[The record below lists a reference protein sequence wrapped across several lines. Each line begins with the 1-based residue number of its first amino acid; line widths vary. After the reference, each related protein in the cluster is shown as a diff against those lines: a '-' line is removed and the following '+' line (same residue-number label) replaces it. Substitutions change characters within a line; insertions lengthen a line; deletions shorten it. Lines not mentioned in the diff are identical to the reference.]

1 MTSWQLISHS
11 GNRHNSSKRAKNSYS
26 NYCRNIS
33 LKALGD
39 SIARSFTSDSVCDGL
54 HNTVSSSFHCPASN
68 RLSSSCQCSESVPWG
83 TFQIVCGFWKWQLV
97 VTTEI
102 SILPSL
108 SVFSSADSDYRS
120 TAWKTLTCGWSTSQV
135 SGCTQSSASR
145 NPRSHPPMWPE
156 TKSCEYFRVFFWWNL
171 SRQFSHC
178 EKLQEDSRVRCELVT
193 PANSDGTE
201 NCGRLHSPRITVS
214 QECLNGSLTAIQGG
228 KSGSSLVIVLPP
240 GHS

>member
-26 NYCRNIS
+26 NYCRNIA

-54 HNTVSSSFHCPASN
+54 HNTVSSSFHCLASN

-102 SILPSL
+102 SIHPSL
-108 SVFSSADSDYRS
+108 SVSYFLEEV
-120 TAWKTLTCGWSTSQV
+120 LTTGQLAGRPWLAV
-135 SGCTQSSASR
+135 EVHLG
-145 NPRSHPPMWPE
+145 
-156 TKSCEYFRVFFWWNL
+156 
-171 SRQFSHC
+171 
-178 EKLQEDSRVRCELVT
+178 LVVV
-193 PANSDGTE
+193 
-201 NCGRLHSPRITVS
+201 LKV
-214 QECLNGSLTAIQGG
+214 
-228 KSGSSLVIVLPP
+228 VLPVTLVPIRPCDLKQKVENILEFFFYEIFP
-240 GHS
+240 GNFHTVRNCRRIVESGVNL